1 MELRATLSE
10 AAAARLKGIL
20 NSLTSPRH
28 QSTPGGGAAPLTD
41 PATGQKVPFDQRRG
55 LAFEAFLEGLDPD
68 ALPVHGGNGTTLVI
82 TMDLADLLAGIGVG
96 VLPDGGKISATQVR
110 RLSCTAK
117 MVPAV
122 LGGESEV
129 LDQGRAKRLFTGPQ
143 ILAMGIRDKTC
154 RAEGCLVPAKWCE
167 AHHFTLSWLHGGRTD
182 TKDGKLLCS
191 WHHHRA
197 HDDAYDMTLMAN
209 GDVRFRKRT

>member
-1 MELRATLSE
+1 ERKRVEEEERRAHAKSRLWFKSNGDGTVELRATLSE

-28 QSTPGGGAAPLTD
+28 NNTQTGGAAPLTD

-82 TMDLADLLAGIGVG
+82 TIDLADLLAGIGVG

-154 RAEGCLVPAKWCE
+154 RSEGC
-167 AHHFTLSWLHGGRTD
+167 
-182 TKDGKLLCS
+182 
-191 WHHHRA
+191 
-197 HDDAYDMTLMAN
+197 
-209 GDVRFRKRT
+209 